1 MDPRAAILAPLL
13 DGYLIQPSVQG
24 VLADLHPRLARLP
37 SAELLRREHKRHF
50 VRPLGLRFWKR
61 VAATRRYT
69 RAREIMCA
77 VSALM
82 SVALVVSAFGQSAVK
97 QSILAF
103 MEQWEEAVRSL
114 SDDDV
119 KLIVFL

>member
-1 MDPRAAILAPLL
+1 M
-13 DGYLIQPSVQG
+13 
-24 VLADLHPRLARLP
+24 
-37 SAELLRREHKRHF
+37 AE
-50 VRPLGLRFWKR
+50 
-61 VAATRRYT
+61 TRRYT
-69 RAREIMCA
+69 RARARVCAREILCA

>member
-1 MDPRAAILAPLL
+1 MPNFSGENTNDDSYAHSVCASGKEWQRLDVKHARA
-13 DGYLIQPSVQG
+13 
-24 VLADLHPRLARLP
+24 RARVR
-37 SAELLRREHKRHF
+37 ARNF
-50 VRPLGLRFWKR
+50 VRRF
-61 VAATRRYT
+61 
-69 RAREIMCA
+69 
-77 VSALM
+77 M

-119 KLIVFL
+119 KLIVVL

>member
-1 MDPRAAILAPLL
+1 M
-13 DGYLIQPSVQG
+13 
-24 VLADLHPRLARLP
+24 
-37 SAELLRREHKRHF
+37 
-50 VRPLGLRFWKR
+50 
-61 VAATRRYT
+61 AATRRYT
-69 RAREIMCA
+69 HVRARVCAREILCA

>member
-1 MDPRAAILAPLL
+1 ML
-13 DGYLIQPSVQG
+13 
-24 VLADLHPRLARLP
+24 
-37 SAELLRREHKRHF
+37 
-50 VRPLGLRFWKR
+50 
-61 VAATRRYT
+61 
-69 RAREIMCA
+69 CA

-97 QSILAF
+97 QSILAL

-119 KLIVFL
+119 

>member
-1 MDPRAAILAPLL
+1 
-13 DGYLIQPSVQG
+13 
-24 VLADLHPRLARLP
+24 
-37 SAELLRREHKRHF
+37 
-50 VRPLGLRFWKR
+50 
-61 VAATRRYT
+61 
-69 RAREIMCA
+69 
-77 VSALM
+77 M

-103 MEQWEEAVRSL
+103 MEQWEEAERSL

>member
-1 MDPRAAILAPLL
+1 
-13 DGYLIQPSVQG
+13 VC
-24 VLADLHPRLARLP
+24 
-37 SAELLRREHKRHF
+37 
-50 VRPLGLRFWKR
+50 
-61 VAATRRYT
+61 
-69 RAREIMCA
+69 AREILCA